1 MSYILDALRKADAER
16 ERGHVPGIH
25 AQPMFAGAPGAAA
38 PRAARPWKWIAAA
51 LLALL
56 VGVLLWS
63 LLRGGGEPAAAPA
76 AATLPAP
83 TAVATAP
90 APAAVP
96 QPAWVAP
103 APVAPAVPAAPT
115 TQSAKVV
122 PPPAPAPK
130 PAELKPAASPKLA
143 AKAAA
148 SGPASAASGASAPG
162 AAGEARI
169 YALKE
174 LPDEIRRQLPALA
187 IGGSMYSNT
196 PADRILIINGMVL
209 HEGDKITP
217 DLLLQQIRLKAAVLA
232 FKGYRVAITF

>member
-25 AQPMFAGAPGAAA
+25 AQPMFAGAPGASA

-51 LLALL
+51 LLVLL

-63 LLRGGGEPAAAPA
+63 LLRGRSDPAGAPAAATPPAPAAVAMAPAPVAVPQRSLAELAPAAPAAAPA
-76 AATLPAP
+76 PK
-83 TAVATAP
+83 
-90 APAAVP
+90 
-96 QPAWVAP
+96 
-103 APVAPAVPAAPT
+103 PVAV
-115 TQSAKVV
+115 
-122 PPPAPAPK
+122 
-130 PAELKPAASPKLA
+130 KPAASPKVA

-148 SGPASAASGASAPG
+148 SGAASAAASAPG
-162 AAGEARI
+162 TVGEARI

-174 LPDEIRRQLPALA
+174 LPDEIRSQLPALA
-187 IGGSMYSNT
+187 IGGSMYSNK

-217 DLLLQQIRLKAAVLA
+217 DLLLQQIKLKAAVLA